1 MIFGIGTDIIS
12 VQRVAEMR
20 DKHGAHFLDRVF
32 TAAEQETAGTGPGA
46 AQKLAARFAA
56 KEAVMKALGTGW
68 ARGVTFLQIEVVR
81 EASGRPT
88 IRLSGEAEAIARA
101 MGATEVHLSLS
112 HEKEHAV
119 AFVVMEGR
127 EVGLTPPAPLS
138 LRPPDLR
145 SLSRRG
151 GGGSTAPAE
160 AEEGEGP
167 P

>member
-1 MIFGIGTDIIS
+1 MILGIGTDIIS
-12 VQRVAEMR
+12 VRRVAELC
-20 DKHGAHFLDRVF
+20 DKHGRHFMDRVF
-32 TAAEQETAGTGPGA
+32 TPGEQAAAATGPGA

-112 HEKEHAV
+112 HEREHAV
-119 AFVVMEGR
+119 AFVVMEG
-127 EVGLTPPAPLS
+127 TAASPPRPPSPTSPPDPLS
-138 LRPPDLR
+138 TGC
-145 SLSRRG
+145 RG
-151 GGGSTAPAE
+151 GERRP
-160 AEEGEGP
+160 
-167 P
+167 